1 MKRNVGLIDRI
12 IRVVAGLSI
21 LSLIYFL
28 DGPIR
33 FIGLIGIIP
42 LATGLIG
49 YCHMYTILGISSCSR
64 K

>member
-1 MKRNVGLIDRI
+1 MKKNVGLIDRV
-12 IRVVAGLSI
+12 IRVVAGLAI